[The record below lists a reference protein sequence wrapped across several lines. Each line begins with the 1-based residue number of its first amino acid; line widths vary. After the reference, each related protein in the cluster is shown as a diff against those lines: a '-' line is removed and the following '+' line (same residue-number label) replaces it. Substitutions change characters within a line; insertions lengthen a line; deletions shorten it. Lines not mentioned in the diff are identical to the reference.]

1 PRPPGEGTRS
11 VTVTVT
17 FAPSGRVTT
26 AMLAGGAYAG
36 TPTGSCIASAFKGAT
51 VPPFE
56 GSFVTVSKTVTLR

>member
-1 PRPPGEGTRS
+1 
-11 VTVTVT
+11 
-17 FAPSGRVTT
+17 
-26 AMLAGGAYAG
+26 MLAGGAYAG